1 MFKLEIDTDNAAFE
15 DPSEVP
21 RMLREAAL
29 KIEQGK
35 TSGKLRDLNGNIC
48 GYWEH

>member
-21 RMLREAAL
+21 RMLREAAK
-29 KIEQGK
+29 KIEAG
-35 TSGKLRDLNGNIC
+35 TMSGKLRDINGNTC
-48 GYWEH
+48 GEWKF